1 MEVTA
6 LMVASQHGHEGVV
19 CLLLEWGSDVNF
31 SQRTT
36 LWGPLMAATLSGK
49 VGGGAWGVWEGWA
62 PPALLFSCFVVAS
75 PGCVCGTDLA
85 GALVQVAVAQ
95 QLVER
100 GSDPDRVNVLAQTA
114 FELSMQLKQREL
126 RAYLDPITTVRP
138 QTGESS
144 WSPITTLVFSLA
156 AAEPA

>member
-1 MEVTA
+1 M
-6 LMVASQHGHEGVV
+6 
-19 CLLLEWGSDVNF
+19 
-31 SQRTT
+31 
-36 LWGPLMAATLSGK
+36 
-49 VGGGAWGVWEGWA
+49 
-62 PPALLFSCFVVAS
+62 
-75 PGCVCGTDLA
+75 
-85 GALVQVAVAQ
+85 QVAVAQ

-114 FELSMQLKQREL
+114 FELSTQLKQREL

-144 WSPITTLVFSLA
+144 RSPITTLVFSLA